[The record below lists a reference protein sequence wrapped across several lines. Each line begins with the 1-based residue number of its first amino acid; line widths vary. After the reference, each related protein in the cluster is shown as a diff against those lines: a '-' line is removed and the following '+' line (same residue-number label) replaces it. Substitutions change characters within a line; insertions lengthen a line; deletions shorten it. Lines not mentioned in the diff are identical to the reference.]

1 MPAALSDPDSN
12 DHDFIKRIGP
22 LDIITFF
29 YLKERKSKIGNTL
42 GKTKINY
49 SEKMA

>member
-22 LDIITFF
+22 APQASNPTRYYNFF
-29 YLKERKSKIGNTL
+29 LLKREKIENLKYFRKNKN
-42 GKTKINY
+42 
-49 SEKMA
+49 